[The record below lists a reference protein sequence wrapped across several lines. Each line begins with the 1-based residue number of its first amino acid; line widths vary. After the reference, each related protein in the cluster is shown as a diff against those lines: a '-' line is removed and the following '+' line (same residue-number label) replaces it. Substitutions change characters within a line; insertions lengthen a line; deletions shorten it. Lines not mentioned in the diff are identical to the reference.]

1 MGALA
6 ADEINAW
13 LREGGVVVTAS
24 DRATRSLAAGFH
36 QARRAEGLTAWPAP
50 KILDWKSFARRTWE
64 QRTADARLLLNPA
77 QEQALWV

>member
-36 QARRAEGLTAWPAP
+36 RPDEPRG
-50 KILDWKSFARRTWE
+50 
-64 QRTADARLLLNPA
+64 
-77 QEQALWV
+77 